1 MDILLKG
8 HAKMI
13 IWFNLRVR
21 IRVKRTVHRFI
32 TDTNVIVTLAGY
44 KFHSLS
50 IETFK
55 VVNLINLINRML

>member
-13 IWFNLRVR
+13 IWINLRVR
-21 IRVKRTVHRFI
+21 IRVKRTIHRFI

-44 KFHSLS
+44 KFHHSPLKPLKLS
-50 IETFK
+50 I
-55 VVNLINLINRML
+55 

>member
-44 KFHSLS
+44 KFHS
-50 IETFK
+50 
-55 VVNLINLINRML
+55 

>member
-13 IWFNLRVR
+13 IWINLRVR

-44 KFHSLS
+44 KFHHSPLKPLKLS
-50 IETFK
+50 I
-55 VVNLINLINRML
+55 